1 MSDIGKVVCINI
13 GQHIHLTVGKYY
25 EVIWED
31 NTHYQV
37 TNDNGVTFYYRKEY
51 FSGEDGTKLVVC
63 AKNTGLSNITL
74 GRVYRVDEYN
84 TDNYYLV
91 DDNKNKVI
99 INKRCFVAVP
109 LTDTPIKPPLGL
121 KPRNIYWEELNYH
134 RRQDIIAAMQ
144 RRMEAKM
151 DIPVEWCKELI
162 DLVIADNKGDI
173 QC

>member
-1 MSDIGKVVCINI
+1 MSDASKVVCINT

-25 EVIWED
+25 DVICED
-31 NTHYQV
+31 DTHYQV
-37 TNDNGVTFYYRKEY
+37 TNDNGVTYYYRKEY
-51 FSGEDGTKLVVC
+51 FSGEGVTKLVVC

-91 DDNKNKVI
+91 DDEKNKVI
-99 INKRCFVAVP
+99 INKCCFVAVP
-109 LTDTPIKPPLGL
+109 LTDTPVKPPIGL
-121 KPRNIYWEELNYH
+121 KPRKIYWEELNYH

-144 RRMEAKM
+144 RRLEAKM

-162 DLVIADNKGDI
+162 DLVIAGDKNE
-173 QC
+173 